1 MTVGSADRQK
11 PTQKLYE
18 LLAQKNHK
26 VNTLVCDA
34 MRKFERSN
42 KVYSVTYHQP
52 FVTIM
57 TLPRHAPL
65 T

>member
-34 MRKFERSN
+34 STNWKENCNFD
-42 KVYSVTYHQP
+42 SVTHQLQNYDNDA
-52 FVTIM
+52 I
-57 TLPRHAPL
+57 LK
-65 T
+65 